1 MSRRIGR
8 LDPVEE
14 ADVSASL
21 DRVAELLE
29 AAAREL
35 RDFAGSSRGDLD
47 PLVGGEAQCDV
58 PGQEPV
64 APPPMTPPISTETSP
79 VPTTDL
85 PLLMTR
91 AEVAQLLRIHERT
104 VRRLRLDPE
113 MQFPEPIQLGTS
125 LRWKRSSIMRWIA
138 SKAQ

>member
-79 VPTTDL
+79 VPTTD
-85 PLLMTR
+85 
-91 AEVAQLLRIHERT
+91 RT